1 VLEFDSTFCVFRG
14 RERFRPWQMGK
25 IRALI
30 FFGGGLPIP
39 NDTTVIERRTVSS
52 SHLMTSTVLLR
63 LTIRRLVPRFQPC
76 ILSLRA
82 VNRSPNSLLYRQ
94 LRHLSTPAFAKPHPP
109 TLSGPKGGPRSDDSS
124 AGKVTIQE
132 QRKKDWSIMRR
143 MMEHLWPQDWGV
155 RSRVVLGLG
164 LLVGGKVNRM
174 LNSIV
179 FLLSISRIPSC

>member
-1 VLEFDSTFCVFRG
+1 
-14 RERFRPWQMGK
+14 M
-25 IRALI
+25 
-30 FFGGGLPIP
+30 
-39 NDTTVIERRTVSS
+39 IERRTVSS

-63 LTIRRLVPRFQPC
+63 LTIRHLVPRFQPC
-76 ILSLRA
+76 IPSLRV

-94 LRHLSTPAFAKPHPP
+94 LRHLSTPAFAKSHPP
-109 TLSGPKGGPRSDDSS
+109 TLSGPKGGPKSDASS

-155 RSRVVLGLG
+155 RSRVVLGLA

-179 FLLSISRIPSC
+179 FLLSISWIPSC